1 MTQPPCTA
9 ASSPQFGAC
18 SANGIR
24 RPQSPPCTRPG
35 NKLTQQKK
43 LLLLV
48 SSSRAAFYLL
58 RPAPPHAFLP
68 ATGHR
73 RLHTTPSES
82 RSIPMPL
89 FQFVRVTVLQVA
101 TSDCTNPLRYG
112 PHWSV
117 LGFQSDDP
125 VTDLRYCE
133 IPVAAARCSCSR
145 ARSMPYNSFAIPAF
159 CCFAAPCHVCSLTS

>member
-1 MTQPPCTA
+1 M
-9 ASSPQFGAC
+9 
-18 SANGIR
+18 ANCLDI
-24 RPQSPPCTRPG
+24 
-35 NKLTQQKK
+35 KK

-48 SSSRAAFYLL
+48 SSTRAAFYLL